1 MVDVRDAEAREK
13 GAELGASDDS
23 PGRGLFGGKK
33 IRCGASGHFTNLP
46 WSDGE

>member
-1 MVDVRDAEAREK
+1 MVDVRDVEAREK

-23 PGRGLFGGKK
+23 TGGGLFGGKK
-33 IRCGASGHFTNLP
+33 IRCGESGHFAHVP